1 MMKESKKAIATII
14 AAVMLTSAFSAIQF
28 TANAA
33 EVNVPKVS
41 QSRDAEHY
49 VITSGDYRYENI
61 DGNSIIFWEY
71 LGSDTDLVVPE
82 KIDGKTV
89 TMLARGAFY
98 NQANLKS
105 ITLPKT
111 LTYIKGCAFWG
122 CTSLES
128 VVIPDGV
135 STIEEYA
142 FTECY
147 NLKSVTIPKS
157 VTSIGDRLFFLLN
170 SDITIYGYEG
180 SYAQSYVNSYTDS
193 NKLKF
198 VAIDGKKVLKG
209 DANSDG
215 IVNVSDVTHMQFHI
229 SGYKNDDGTPII
241 DENDKA
247 VLETL
252 DLNGDGKLTVSDVT
266 DLQMYIAT
274 QN

>member
-1 MMKESKKAIATII
+1 MKKSKKAIATII
-14 AAVMLTSAFSAIQF
+14 AAVMLTSAFSAIPF

-71 LGSDTDLVVPE
+71 LGRDTDLVVPE

-142 FTECY
+142 FAECY
-147 NLKSVTIPKS
+147 SLKSVTIPKS

-209 DANSDG
+209 DANGDG
-215 IVNVSDVTHMQFHI
+215 IVNVSDVTHMQLHI
-229 SGYKNDDGTPII
+229 SAYKNDDGTPMI
-241 DENDKA
+241 DESDKA
-247 VLETL
+247 VLGAL
-252 DLNGDGKLTVSDVT
+252 DLNGDGQLTVSDVT
-266 DLQMYIAT
+266 ELQMYIAT

>member
-1 MMKESKKAIATII
+1 MKKSKKAIATII
-14 AAVMLTSAFSAIQF
+14 AAVMLTSAFSAIPF

-71 LGSDTDLVVPE
+71 LGSDTDLAVPE

-142 FTECY
+142 FAECY
-147 NLKSVTIPKS
+147 SLKSVTIPKS

-180 SYAQSYVNSYTDS
+180 SYAQNYVNSYTDS

-209 DANSDG
+209 DANGDG
-215 IVNVSDVTHMQFHI
+215 VVNVSDVTHMQFHI
-229 SGYKNDDGTPII
+229 SNYKNDDGTPMI
-241 DENDKA
+241 DESDKA
-247 VLETL
+247 VLEAL

-266 DLQMYIAT
+266 ELQMYIAA

>member
-1 MMKESKKAIATII
+1 MKESKKAIATII

-33 EVNVPKVS
+33 EVNVLKVS
-41 QSRDAEHY
+41 QSRDDVHY
-49 VITSGDYRYENI
+49 VVTSGDYRYENI

-135 STIEEYA
+135 SAIEEYV

-209 DANSDG
+209 DANGDG

-229 SGYKNDDGTPII
+229 SGSKNDDGMPII
-241 DENDKA
+241 DVSNKA
-247 VLETL
+247 VLEAL

>member
-105 ITLPKT
+105 ITLPIT

-142 FTECY
+142 FAECY
-147 NLKSVTIPKS
+147 SLKSVTIPKS

-180 SYAQSYVNSYTDS
+180 SYAQNYVNSYTDS

-209 DANSDG
+209 DANGDG

-229 SGYKNDDGTPII
+229 SGSKNDDGTPMI
-241 DENDKA
+241 DESDKA
-247 VLETL
+247 VLEAL
-252 DLNGDGKLTVSDVT
+252 DLNGDGQLTVSDAT
-266 DLQMYIAT
+266 ELQMYIAA

>member
-1 MMKESKKAIATII
+1 MKKFKKAITAII
-14 AAVMLTSAFSAIQF
+14 ATAMLVSAFSAIPF

-61 DGNSIIFWEY
+61 DGKSIIFWEY
-71 LGSDTDLVVPE
+71 LGSDTDVVIPE
-82 KIDGKTV
+82 QIDGKTV

-98 NQANLKS
+98 NKTNLKS

-111 LTYIKGCAFWG
+111 LHTLRLCFWVAQVV
-122 CTSLES
+122 ES

-209 DANSDG
+209 DANGDG
-215 IVNVSDVTHMQFHI
+215 IVNVSDVTSMQ
-229 SGYKNDDGTPII
+229 
-241 DENDKA
+241 
-247 VLETL
+247 
-252 DLNGDGKLTVSDVT
+252 
-266 DLQMYIAT
+266 LQYCGF
-274 QN
+274 

>member
-1 MMKESKKAIATII
+1 MMKKSKKAIATII

-98 NQANLKS
+98 NKTNLKS

-142 FTECY
+142 FAECY
-147 NLKSVTIPKS
+147 SLKSVTIPKS
-157 VTSIGDRLFFLLN
+157 VTLIGDRLFFLLN

-229 SGYKNDDGTPII
+229 SGSKNDDGTPII

>member
-1 MMKESKKAIATII
+1 MKKSKKAIATII
-14 AAVMLTSAFSAIQF
+14 AAVMLTSAFSAIPF

-142 FTECY
+142 FAECY
-147 NLKSVTIPKS
+147 SLKSVTIPKS
-157 VTSIGDRLFFLLN
+157 VTSIGRELFYDLT

-180 SYAQSYVNSYTDS
+180 SYAQNYVNSYTDS

-209 DANSDG
+209 DANGDG

-229 SGYKNDDGTPII
+229 SGSKNDDGTPMI
-241 DENDKA
+241 DESDKA
-247 VLETL
+247 VLEAL
-252 DLNGDGKLTVSDVT
+252 DFNGDGQLTVSDVT
-266 DLQMYIAT
+266 ELQMYIAA

>member
-1 MMKESKKAIATII
+1 MKKSKKAIATII
-14 AAVMLTSAFSAIQF
+14 AAVMLTSAFSTIHF

-41 QSRDAEHY
+41 QSRYAEHY

-61 DGNSIIFWEY
+61 EGNSIFFGEY

-98 NQANLKS
+98 NQTNLKS

-111 LTYIKGCAFWG
+111 LTYIKVCAFWG

-128 VVIPDGV
+128 IVIPDGV

-142 FTECY
+142 FAECY
-147 NLKSVTIPKS
+147 SLKSVTIPKS
-157 VTSIGDRLFFLLN
+157 VTSIGDRLFFLLS

-198 VAIDGKKVLKG
+198 VAIDGKKVLKS
-209 DANSDG
+209 DANGDG
-215 IVNVSDVTHMQFHI
+215 IVNVSDVTYMQFHI
-229 SGYKNDDGTPII
+229 SGYKNDDGTPMI
-241 DENDKA
+241 DESDKA
-247 VLETL
+247 VLEAL
-252 DLNGDGKLTVSDVT
+252 DFNGDCKLTVSDAT
-266 DLQMYIAT
+266 ELQMYIAA

>member
-1 MMKESKKAIATII
+1 MMKKSKKAIATII

-98 NQANLKS
+98 NKTNLKS

-128 VVIPDGV
+128 VVIPDGA

-142 FTECY
+142 FAECY
-147 NLKSVTIPKS
+147 SLKSVTIPKS
-157 VTSIGDRLFFLLN
+157 VTLIGDRLFFLLN

-229 SGYKNDDGTPII
+229 SGSKNDDGTPII

>member
-1 MMKESKKAIATII
+1 MKKSKKAIATII
-14 AAVMLTSAFSAIQF
+14 AAVMLTSAFSAIPF

-142 FTECY
+142 FAECY
-147 NLKSVTIPKS
+147 SLKSVTIPKS
-157 VTSIGDRLFFLLN
+157 VTLIGDRLFFLLN

-229 SGYKNDDGTPII
+229 SGYKNDDGTPMI

-247 VLETL
+247 VLEAL
-252 DLNGDGKLTVSDVT
+252 DLNGDGQLTVSDVT
-266 DLQMYIAT
+266 ELQMYIAT

>member
-1 MMKESKKAIATII
+1 
-14 AAVMLTSAFSAIQF
+14 
-28 TANAA
+28 
-33 EVNVPKVS
+33 
-41 QSRDAEHY
+41 
-49 VITSGDYRYENI
+49 
-61 DGNSIIFWEY
+61 
-71 LGSDTDLVVPE
+71 
-82 KIDGKTV
+82 
-89 TMLARGAFY
+89 MLARGAFY
-98 NQANLKS
+98 NKTNLKS

-142 FTECY
+142 FAECY

-198 VAIDGKKVLKG
+198 VAIDGKKCSRVMQM
-209 DANSDG
+209 
-215 IVNVSDVTHMQFHI
+215 VT
-229 SGYKNDDGTPII
+229 G
-241 DENDKA
+241 
-247 VLETL
+247 L
-252 DLNGDGKLTVSDVT
+252 
-266 DLQMYIAT
+266 
-274 QN
+274 

>member
-1 MMKESKKAIATII
+1 MKESKKAIATII

-209 DANSDG
+209 DANGDG

-229 SGYKNDDGTPII
+229 SGSKNDDGTPMI
-241 DENDKA
+241 DESDKA
-247 VLETL
+247 VLEAL
-252 DLNGDGKLTVSDVT
+252 DLNGDGQLTVSDAT
-266 DLQMYIAT
+266 ELQMYIAA

>member
-14 AAVMLTSAFSAIQF
+14 AAVMLTSAFSAIPF

-142 FTECY
+142 FAECY
-147 NLKSVTIPKS
+147 SLKSVTIPKS
-157 VTSIGDRLFFLLN
+157 VTSIGSELFYGLT
-170 SDITIYGYEG
+170 SDITIYGYED
-180 SYAQSYVNSYTDS
+180 SYAQSYVKSYS
-193 NKLKF
+193 AGNKLIFKD
-198 VAIDGKKVLKG
+198 IDGKKVLKG
-209 DANSDG
+209 DANGDG
-215 IVNVSDVTHMQFHI
+215 IVNVSDVTYMQFHI
-229 SGYKNDDGTPII
+229 SNYKNDDGTPMI

-247 VLETL
+247 VLEAL

-266 DLQMYIAT
+266 ELQMYIAA

>member
-1 MMKESKKAIATII
+1 MKKSKKAIATII
-14 AAVMLTSAFSAIQF
+14 VAVMLTSAFSAIPF

-61 DGNSIIFWEY
+61 DGNSIVFWEY

-142 FTECY
+142 FAECY
-147 NLKSVTIPKS
+147 SLKSVTIPKS
-157 VTSIGDRLFFLLN
+157 VTSIGDRFFFLLN

-180 SYAQSYVNSYTDS
+180 SYAQNYVNSYTDS

-209 DANSDG
+209 DANGDG
-215 IVNVSDVTHMQFHI
+215 VVNVSDVTHMQFHI
-229 SGYKNDDGTPII
+229 SGSKNDDGTPII

-247 VLETL
+247 VLEAL

-266 DLQMYIAT
+266 ELQMYIAA

>member
-1 MMKESKKAIATII
+1 
-14 AAVMLTSAFSAIQF
+14 
-28 TANAA
+28 
-33 EVNVPKVS
+33 
-41 QSRDAEHY
+41 
-49 VITSGDYRYENI
+49 
-61 DGNSIIFWEY
+61 
-71 LGSDTDLVVPE
+71 
-82 KIDGKTV
+82 
-89 TMLARGAFY
+89 MLARGAFY
-98 NQANLKS
+98 NKTNLKS

-142 FTECY
+142 FAECY
-147 NLKSVTIPKS
+147 SLKCVTIPKS

-180 SYAQSYVNSYTDS
+180 SYTQSYVNSYTDS

-229 SGYKNDDGTPII
+229 SGYKNDDGMPII
-241 DENDKA
+241 DESDKA
-247 VLETL
+247 VLEAL

-266 DLQMYIAT
+266 ELQMYIAA

>member
-1 MMKESKKAIATII
+1 MKKSKKAIATII
-14 AAVMLTSAFSAIQF
+14 AAVMLTSAFSAIPF

-41 QSRDAEHY
+41 QSRDAVHS
-49 VITSGDYRYENI
+49 VVTSGDYRYENI

-98 NQANLKS
+98 NKTNLKS

-111 LTYIKGCAFWG
+111 LKYIKGCAFWG

-142 FTECY
+142 FAECY
-147 NLKSVTIPKS
+147 SLKSVTIPKS

-198 VAIDGKKVLKG
+198 VAIDGKKVLTG
-209 DANSDG
+209 DAN
-215 IVNVSDVTHMQFHI
+215 
-229 SGYKNDDGTPII
+229 
-241 DENDKA
+241 
-247 VLETL
+247 
-252 DLNGDGKLTVSDVT
+252 GDGQLTVSDVT
-266 DLQMYIAT
+266 ELQMYIAT

>member
-1 MMKESKKAIATII
+1 MKKSKKAIATII
-14 AAVMLTSAFSAIQF
+14 AAVMLTSAFSAIPF

-61 DGNSIIFWEY
+61 DGKSIIFWEY
-71 LGSDTDLVVPE
+71 LGSDTDVVIPE
-82 KIDGKTV
+82 QIDGKTV

-142 FTECY
+142 FAECY
-147 NLKSVTIPKS
+147 SLKCVTIPKS

-229 SGYKNDDGTPII
+229 SGYKNDDGMPII
-241 DENDKA
+241 DESDKA
-247 VLETL
+247 VLEAL
-252 DLNGDGKLTVSDVT
+252 DLNGDGQLTVSDVT
-266 DLQMYIAT
+266 ELQMYIAT

>member
-1 MMKESKKAIATII
+1 MKKSKKAIATII
-14 AAVMLTSAFSAIQF
+14 AAVMLTSAFSAIPF

-71 LGSDTDLVVPE
+71 LGRDTDLVVPE

-142 FTECY
+142 FAECY
-147 NLKSVTIPKS
+147 SLKSVTIPKS

-180 SYAQSYVNSYTDS
+180 SYAQNYVNSYTDS
-193 NKLKF
+193 KKLKF

-209 DANSDG
+209 DANGDG
-215 IVNVSDVTHMQFHI
+215 IVNVSDVTHMQFYI
-229 SGYKNDDGTPII
+229 SGSKNDDGTPII

-247 VLETL
+247 VLEAL
-252 DLNGDGKLTVSDVT
+252 DFNGDGKLTVSDVT
-266 DLQMYIAT
+266 ELQMYIAT

>member
-1 MMKESKKAIATII
+1 MKKSKKAIATII
-14 AAVMLTSAFSAIQF
+14 AAVMLTSAFSAIPF

-33 EVNVPKVS
+33 EVNVLKVS

-142 FTECY
+142 FAECY
-147 NLKSVTIPKS
+147 SLKSVTIPKS

-180 SYAQSYVNSYTDS
+180 SYAQSYVKSYS
-193 NKLKF
+193 AGNKLIFK
-198 VAIDGKKVLKG
+198 AIDGKKVLKG

-229 SGYKNDDGTPII
+229 SGSKNDDGTPII
-241 DENDKA
+241 DESDKA
-247 VLETL
+247 VLEAL
-252 DLNGDGKLTVSDVT
+252 DLNGDGQLTVSDAT
-266 DLQMYIAT
+266 ELQMYIAA

>member
-1 MMKESKKAIATII
+1 MKKSKKAIATII

-98 NQANLKS
+98 NKTNLKS

-142 FTECY
+142 FAECY
-147 NLKSVTIPKS
+147 SLKSVTIPKS
-157 VTSIGDRLFFLLN
+157 VTLIGDRLFFLLN

-215 IVNVSDVTHMQFHI
+215 IVNVSDATHMQFHI
-229 SGYKNDDGTPII
+229 SGSKNDDGTPII

-247 VLETL
+247 VLEAL
-252 DLNGDGKLTVSDVT
+252 DLNGDGQLTVSDAT
-266 DLQMYIAT
+266 ELQMYIAA

>member
-1 MMKESKKAIATII
+1 MKKFKKAITAII
-14 AAVMLTSAFSAIQF
+14 VTAMLASAFSAIPF

-41 QSRDAEHY
+41 QSRDAVHS
-49 VITSGDYRYENI
+49 VVTSGDYRYENI
-61 DGNSIIFWEY
+61 DGKSIIFWEY
-71 LGSDTDLVVPE
+71 IGSDTDVVIPE
-82 KIDGKTV
+82 QIDGKTV

-98 NQANLKS
+98 NKTNLKS

-142 FTECY
+142 FAECY
-147 NLKSVTIPKS
+147 SLKSVTIPKS
-157 VTSIGDRLFFLLN
+157 VTSIASELFYGLT
-170 SDITIYGYEG
+170 SDVTIYGYED
-180 SYAQSYVNSYTDS
+180 SYAQSYVKSYS
-193 NKLKF
+193 AGNKLVFK
-198 VAIDGKKVLKG
+198 AIDGKKVLKG
-209 DANSDG
+209 DANGDG

-229 SGYKNDDGTPII
+229 SGSKNDDGTPMI
-241 DENDKA
+241 DESDKA
-247 VLETL
+247 VLEAL
-252 DLNGDGKLTVSDVT
+252 DLNGDGQLTVLDVT
-266 DLQMYIAT
+266 ELQMYIAA

>member
-14 AAVMLTSAFSAIQF
+14 VAVMLTSAFSAIQF

-142 FTECY
+142 FAECY
-147 NLKSVTIPKS
+147 SLKSVTIPKS

-209 DANSDG
+209 DANGDG
-215 IVNVSDVTHMQFHI
+215 VVNVSDVTHMQFHI
-229 SGYKNDDGTPII
+229 SNYKNDDGTPMI

-247 VLETL
+247 VLGAL
-252 DLNGDGKLTVSDVT
+252 DLNGDGQLTVSDVT
-266 DLQMYIAT
+266 ELQMYIAT

>member
-1 MMKESKKAIATII
+1 MKKSKKAIATII
-14 AAVMLTSAFSAIQF
+14 AAVMLTSAFSAIPF

-111 LTYIKGCAFWG
+111 LTYIKGCAFLG

-142 FTECY
+142 FAECY
-147 NLKSVTIPKS
+147 SLKSVTIPKS

-180 SYAQSYVNSYTDS
+180 SYAQNYVNSYTDS

-209 DANSDG
+209 DANGDG
-215 IVNVSDVTHMQFHI
+215 VVNVSDVTHMQFHI
-229 SGYKNDDGTPII
+229 SNYKNDDGTPMI
-241 DENDKA
+241 DESDKA
-247 VLETL
+247 VLEAL

-266 DLQMYIAT
+266 ELQMYIAA

>member
-1 MMKESKKAIATII
+1 MKKFKKAITAII
-14 AAVMLTSAFSAIQF
+14 AAAMLASAFSAIPF

-41 QSRDAEHY
+41 QSRDAVHS
-49 VITSGDYRYENI
+49 VVTSGDYRYENI
-61 DGNSIIFWEY
+61 DGKSIIFWEY
-71 LGSDTDLVVPE
+71 LGSDTDVVIPE
-82 KIDGKTV
+82 QIDGKTV

-98 NQANLKS
+98 NKTNLKS

-128 VVIPDGV
+128 IVIPDGV

-209 DANSDG
+209 DANGDG
-215 IVNVSDVTHMQFHI
+215 IVNVSDVTSMQFHI
-229 SGYKNDDGTPII
+229 AGSKNDDGMPII
-241 DENDKA
+241 DESDKA
-247 VLETL
+247 VLEAL
-252 DLNGDGKLTVSDVT
+252 DFNGDGQLTVLDVT
-266 DLQMYIAT
+266 ELQMYIAA

>member
-1 MMKESKKAIATII
+1 MKKFKKAITAII
-14 AAVMLTSAFSAIQF
+14 VTAMLASAFSAIPF
-28 TANAA
+28 TANAV

-41 QSRDAEHY
+41 QSRDAVHS
-49 VITSGDYRYENI
+49 VVTSGDYRYENI
-61 DGNSIIFWEY
+61 DGKSIIFWEY
-71 LGSDTDLVVPE
+71 LGSDTD
-82 KIDGKTV
+82 
-89 TMLARGAFY
+89 
-98 NQANLKS
+98 
-105 ITLPKT
+105 
-111 LTYIKGCAFWG
+111 
-122 CTSLES
+122 

-198 VAIDGKKVLKG
+198 VAIDGKKVLKV
-209 DANSDG
+209 DANGDG
-215 IVNVSDVTHMQFHI
+215 VVNVSDVTSMQLHI
-229 SGYKNDDGTPII
+229 AGSKNDDGMPII
-241 DENDKA
+241 DESDKA
-247 VLETL
+247 VLEAL
-252 DLNGDGKLTVSDVT
+252 DLNGDGQLTVLDVT
-266 DLQMYIAT
+266 ELQMYIAA

>member
-1 MMKESKKAIATII
+1 MKKFKKAITAII
-14 AAVMLTSAFSAIQF
+14 AAAMLASAFSAIPF

-49 VITSGDYRYENI
+49 VVTSGDYRYENI
-61 DGNSIIFWEY
+61 DGKSIIFLEY
-71 LGSDTDLVVPE
+71 LGSDTDVVIPE
-82 KIDGKTV
+82 QIDGKTV

-98 NQANLKS
+98 NKTNLKS

-128 VVIPDGV
+128 IVFPDGI

-142 FTECY
+142 FAECY
-147 NLKSVTIPKS
+147 SLKSVTIPKS
-157 VTSIGDRLFFLLN
+157 VTSIGRELFYGLT
-170 SDITIYGYEG
+170 SDITIYGYED
-180 SYAQSYVNSYTDS
+180 SYAQSYVKSYS
-193 NKLKF
+193 AGNKLIFK
-198 VAIDGKKVLKG
+198 AIDGKKVLKG
-209 DANSDG
+209 DANGDG

-229 SGYKNDDGTPII
+229 SGSKNDDGTPMI
-241 DENDKA
+241 DESDKA
-247 VLETL
+247 VLEAL
-252 DLNGDGKLTVSDVT
+252 DLNGDGQLTVLDVT
-266 DLQMYIAT
+266 ELQMYIAA

>member
-1 MMKESKKAIATII
+1 M
-14 AAVMLTSAFSAIQF
+14 
-28 TANAA
+28 
-33 EVNVPKVS
+33 
-41 QSRDAEHY
+41 
-49 VITSGDYRYENI
+49 
-61 DGNSIIFWEY
+61 
-71 LGSDTDLVVPE
+71 
-82 KIDGKTV
+82 
-89 TMLARGAFY
+89 
-98 NQANLKS
+98 KS

-198 VAIDGKKVLKG
+198 VAIDGKKVLTG
-209 DANSDG
+209 DANGDG
-215 IVNVSDVTHMQFHI
+215 VVNVSDVTSMQLHI
-229 SGYKNDDGTPII
+229 AGSKNDDGMPII
-241 DENDKA
+241 DESDKA
-247 VLETL
+247 VLEAL
-252 DLNGDGKLTVSDVT
+252 DLNGDGQLTVLDVT
-266 DLQMYIAT
+266 ELQMYIAA

>member
-1 MMKESKKAIATII
+1 MKKSKKAIATII
-14 AAVMLTSAFSAIQF
+14 AAVMLTSAFSTIHF

-61 DGNSIIFWEY
+61 DGKSIIFWEY
-71 LGSDTDLVVPE
+71 LGSDTDVVIPE
-82 KIDGKTV
+82 QIDGKTV
-89 TMLARGAFY
+89 TMLARDAFY
-98 NQANLKS
+98 NKTNLKS

-209 DANSDG
+209 DANGDG

-229 SGYKNDDGTPII
+229 SGSKNDDGTPMI
-241 DENDKA
+241 DVSDKA
-247 VLETL
+247 VLEAL

>member
-1 MMKESKKAIATII
+1 MMKKSKKAIATII
-14 AAVMLTSAFSAIQF
+14 AAVMLTSPFSAIQF

-98 NQANLKS
+98 NKTNLKS

-142 FTECY
+142 FAECY
-147 NLKSVTIPKS
+147 SLKSVTIPKS
-157 VTSIGDRLFFLLN
+157 VTLIGDRLFFLLN

-229 SGYKNDDGTPII
+229 SGSKNDDGTPII

-247 VLETL
+247 VLEAL
-252 DLNGDGKLTVSDVT
+252 DLNGDGQLTVSDAT
-266 DLQMYIAT
+266 ELQMYIAA